1 VKARAVTADAS
12 LPAVLAAEAAGIAAF
27 AALPPYRFGWWPA
40 AAITAAAAI
49 LLLGAVHRRNAAAW
63 ATARARWMRTR
74 RHITGVGAAIDVSY
88 SDSVYG
94 VRTAAGEAVAVLE
107 VTGRAYSPTF
117 LRGSTTS
124 LTHNVLPLG
133 LIAEL
138 MEQPGGLR
146 LSIDVISAGHRVR
159 PGSGYPQL
167 YSTLLADRGA
177 AGQRTT
183 HLIVRVDIGE
193 STAGLAYRRSIG
205 SAAAAAA
212 DRILKTLQQQGIR
225 CKALG
230 AAEHD
235 ALLDKLSL
243 GLASPPTRPIVTDDA
258 DLTSGLA
265 SSEALDTP
273 AAEPTKR
280 SAVTLNDRPKTDVR
294 WATIDA
300 NPGYAT
306 SYYFSPED
314 ITDDAF
320 NQMWALRSDHLV
332 HATMLRKPPGGPVLV
347 SALVRTTDP
356 QRPEQPP
363 TLFLNPLPGD
373 QYAAALRAAPTS
385 RPRIAL
391 PARPLGNPAG
401 LNIPIGATGILLGT
415 AVYDDKAGDPQ
426 IQRDDMVMWA
436 LTDAQQP
443 TRIALDTSEFYAR
456 QLLIRA
462 AAAGERIAIYS
473 REPRRWYSVSQ
484 PHIAVVEPSR
494 PAEFVP
500 TIIVNDHHTAPS
512 SGLSSTVI
520 TLGPG
525 SSDASTPD
533 LLIEQSS
540 DSTVRITTVEQT
552 LDVAMVVFRQEQT
565 WTG

>member
-1 VKARAVTADAS
+1 LGAV
-12 LPAVLAAEAAGIAAF
+12 VGAEAAGIAAF
-27 AALPPYRFGWWPA
+27 AALPAYQFGWWPA
-40 AAITAAAAI
+40 AAVTSAAAI
-49 LLLGAVHRRNAAAW
+49 PLLTAGHRRNAATW
-63 ATARARWMRTR
+63 AAARARWMRNR
-74 RHITGVGAAIDVSY
+74 RHTTPVGAAIDVSY

-94 VRTAAGEAVAVLE
+94 VRTAADEAVAVIE

-124 LTHNVLPLG
+124 LTDNVLPLG
-133 LIAEL
+133 LITEL

-159 PGSGYPQL
+159 SGSGYPQL

-183 HLIVRVDIGE
+183 HLIVRLDIGE
-193 STAGLAYRRSIG
+193 STSGLAYRRSIG
-205 SAAAAAA
+205 AATAAAA
-212 DRILKTLQQQGIR
+212 DRILKALEQEGIR
-225 CKALG
+225 CRALG

-235 ALLDKLSL
+235 VLLDKLSV
-243 GLASPPTRPIVTDDA
+243 GLATAPKPPTLIDDA
-258 DLTSGLA
+258 DLTAGSA
-265 SSEALDTP
+265 SSDVLDTP
-273 AAEPTKR
+273 PAAPAKAPAEFKR
-280 SAVTLNDRPKTDVR
+280 RPKADVQ
-294 WATIDA
+294 WATINAD
-300 NPGYAT
+300 PGYAT

-320 NQMWALRSDHLV
+320 NQMWALRSDHIV
-332 HATMLRKPPGGPVLV
+332 HVTMLRKPPGGPVMV

-373 QYAAALRAAPTS
+373 QYAAAVRAAPTS

-391 PARPLGNPAG
+391 PARPLGTAG
-401 LNIPIGATGILLGT
+401 GLRVPIGPTGILVGT
-415 AVYDDKAGDPQ
+415 ALYDDKAGQPQ

-436 LTDAQQP
+436 LTDPQQP
-443 TRIALDTSEFYAR
+443 TRVTLDTSEFYAR

-473 REPRRWYSVSQ
+473 RDPSRWYSVSQ

-500 TIIVNDHHTAPS
+500 TIIVNDRHNAAS

-520 TLGPG
+520 TLGAA

-533 LLIEQSS
+533 LLIEQTS
-540 DSTVRITTVEQT
+540 DSTVRITTATQT